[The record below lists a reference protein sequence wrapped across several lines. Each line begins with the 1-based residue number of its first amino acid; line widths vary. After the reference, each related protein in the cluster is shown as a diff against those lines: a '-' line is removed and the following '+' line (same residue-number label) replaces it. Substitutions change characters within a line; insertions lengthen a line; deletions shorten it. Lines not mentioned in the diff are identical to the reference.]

1 MATDPGFFGD
11 SPAAIPS
18 STKILKGYGT
28 GYGNK
33 YGSHFFNENMF
44 WFYNEIRSFF
54 TFVLDGIEVAFLD
67 LNDGVASRFVNVK
80 PTTGRKS
87 RQGGWLFD
95 LSNQRFDFF
104 RVDLGVNNTLV
115 EVTKARIDST
125 GKVNL

>member
-1 MATDPGFFGD
+1 MATDPGFFGNT
-11 SPAAIPS
+11 PAAIPS
-18 STKILKGYGT
+18 STKMLKGYGS
-28 GYGNK
+28 GYANK
-33 YGSHFFNENMF
+33 YGAHFFNENMF

-54 TFVLDGIEVAFLD
+54 TFVLDGAEVAFLD
-67 LNDGVASRFVNVK
+67 LNDGVASRFVNTK

-95 LSNQRFDFF
+95 LSNKRYDFF